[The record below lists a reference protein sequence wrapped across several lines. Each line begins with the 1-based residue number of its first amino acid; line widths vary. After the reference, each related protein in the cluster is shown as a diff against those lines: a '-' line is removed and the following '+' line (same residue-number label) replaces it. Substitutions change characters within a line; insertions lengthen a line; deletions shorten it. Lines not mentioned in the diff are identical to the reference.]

1 MNRSEETAQKHICRL
16 LSHCLHFNGSN
27 SNKQYN
33 WLPIVLLL
41 FKQAMTSGTRDS
53 MKYIRRGEEGVR
65 ASDLGPSENQ
75 ATLFTSKEA
84 FFRLL
89 GRPVK
94 RFLFFLSLLNPSPAL
109 SFMLECQFSRMNPV

>member
-1 MNRSEETAQKHICRL
+1 MWQGILQLLETAQKHICRRP
-16 LSHCLHFNGSN
+16 SHCLRFNGSN

-41 FKQAMTSGTRDS
+41 FQQTKTSGTRDS

-75 ATLFTSKEA
+75 AILEWACVRHGA
-84 FFRLL
+84 FIRGGCLMQSLHLGGGGGRLL
-89 GRPVK
+89 DTRRLFESGR
-94 RFLFFLSLLNPSPAL
+94 L
-109 SFMLECQFSRMNPV
+109 

>member
-16 LSHCLHFNGSN
+16 PSHCLHFNGSN

-41 FKQAMTSGTRDS
+41 FKQTMTSGTRDS

-75 ATLFTSKEA
+75 ATQMGKDPDFLCTTNAE
-84 FFRLL
+84 L
-89 GRPVK
+89 K
-94 RFLFFLSLLNPSPAL
+94 R
-109 SFMLECQFSRMNPV
+109 RKR